1 MENFNGSKTVR
12 TGKKSSKNQFQAP
25 SCMFHSYNTYIL
37 TQKQRK
43 EEGEAEEKQRQR
55 KILNG
60 NLCIDCEVLILV
72 WLFPSSSGGFPLL
85 SFSHTLP
92 LPSCSLCLQ
101 HSATTC
107 FRNFCVSFKILLKG
121 HHLSSIKTREVEVQ
135 SASRL
140 VNTWGFGESGAH
152 GGGVGPPHL
161 PPHPAL
167 YVPPIWLSRVT
178 LYYKTHELVSSMLL
192 WVLWAT
198 LAN

>member
-72 WLFPSSSGGFPLL
+72 
-85 SFSHTLP
+85 
-92 LPSCSLCLQ
+92 
-101 HSATTC
+101 
-107 FRNFCVSFKILLKG
+107 
-121 HHLSSIKTREVEVQ
+121 
-135 SASRL
+135 
-140 VNTWGFGESGAH
+140 
-152 GGGVGPPHL
+152 
-161 PPHPAL
+161 
-167 YVPPIWLSRVT
+167 
-178 LYYKTHELVSSMLL
+178 
-192 WVLWAT
+192 
-198 LAN
+198 